1 MTTPATKLI
10 RSTVTR
16 AKTKPRTKA
25 PKAPATA
32 SAAGEQAYE
41 HDLREVRHCACFHVR
56 RAARVVT
63 HEFDAALAA
72 VGLRATQY
80 TVLCSLAGPWPE
92 PPTLNRLADELL
104 VEPSALSRNVAV
116 LARRKLVKVVPG
128 ADRRERVVVLTP
140 EGKKTFRA
148 GFVHWKRAQDGLAA
162 RLGSTQLR
170 ETLRV
175 LDALV
180 ANAAPGA

>member
-1 MTTPATKLI
+1 
-10 RSTVTR
+10 VTR
-16 AKTKPRTKA
+16 AKTTKPRAKA
-25 PKAPATA
+25 K
-32 SAAGEQAYE
+32 SAANAEGEKTPYE
-41 HDLREVRHCACFHVR
+41 YDLREVRHCACFHVR

-63 HEFDAALAA
+63 HEFDAALSA

-80 TVLCSLAGPWPE
+80 TVLCSLAGPWPD

-140 EGKKTFRA
+140 EGKKAFRA

-162 RLGSTQLR
+162 RLGGSHLR
-170 ETLRV
+170 EALRV

-180 ANAAPGA
+180 ANAAPVA